1 MQKLILNRQKYV
13 DWMFGGKSDM
23 IQLAD
28 TVIKKLKEHSSDSLE
43 DILNE
48 SIYDT
53 DYLPFHVIENID
65 EIDKDKYQNKE
76 INDLNNY
83 DIEIK
88 WKSLMQ

>member
-1 MQKLILNRQKYV
+1 MQKLILNRQKYI

-28 TVIKKLKEHSSDSLE
+28 TVIKKLKEQSSDSLE
-43 DILNE
+43 DILND

-65 EIDKDKYQNKE
+65 EIDKDKYQNQE
-76 INDLNNY
+76 INDFNNY

-88 WKSLMQ
+88 

>member
-1 MQKLILNRQKYV
+1 MQKLTLNRQKYI

-53 DYLPFHVIENID
+53 DYLPFHIIENID
-65 EIDKDKYQNKE
+65 EIDKDKYPDQE

-88 WKSLMQ
+88 

>member
-1 MQKLILNRQKYV
+1 
-13 DWMFGGKSDM
+13 M

-28 TVIKKLKEHSSDSLE
+28 TVIKKLKEQSNDSLE

-65 EIDKDKYQNKE
+65 EIDKDKYPNEE

-88 WKSLMQ
+88 

>member
-1 MQKLILNRQKYV
+1 MQKLILNRQKYI

-28 TVIKKLKEHSSDSLE
+28 TVIKKLKEQSSDSLE
-43 DILNE
+43 DILND

-65 EIDKDKYQNKE
+65 EIDKEKYQNQE

-88 WKSLMQ
+88 

>member
-1 MQKLILNRQKYV
+1 MQKLTLNRQKYI

-28 TVIKKLKEHSSDSLE
+28 TVIKKLKEQSSDSLE

-53 DYLPFHVIENID
+53 DYLPFHIIENID
-65 EIDKDKYQNKE
+65 EIDKDKYPDQE
-76 INDLNNY
+76 INDFHNY

-88 WKSLMQ
+88 

>member
-1 MQKLILNRQKYV
+1 MQKLILNRQKYI

-28 TVIKKLKEHSSDSLE
+28 TVIKKLKEQSSDSLE
-43 DILNE
+43 YILND
-48 SIYDT
+48 SVYDA

-65 EIDKDKYQNKE
+65 EIDKDKYPDGE

-88 WKSLMQ
+88 

>member
-1 MQKLILNRQKYV
+1 MQILILNRQKYI
-13 DWMFGGKSDM
+13 DWMFGWKSDM

-28 TVIKKLKEHSSDSLE
+28 TVIKKLKEQSNDSLE

>member
-1 MQKLILNRQKYV
+1 
-13 DWMFGGKSDM
+13 M

-28 TVIKKLKEHSSDSLE
+28 TVIEKLKEQSSDSLE

-65 EIDKDKYQNKE
+65 EIDKDKYPDGE

-88 WKSLMQ
+88 